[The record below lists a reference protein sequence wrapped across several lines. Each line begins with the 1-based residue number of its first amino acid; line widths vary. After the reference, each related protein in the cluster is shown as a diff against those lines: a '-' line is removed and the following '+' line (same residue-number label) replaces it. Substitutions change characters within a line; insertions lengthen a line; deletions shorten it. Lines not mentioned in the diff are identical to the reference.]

1 VALTGQFA
9 SEVPAKSALSGLFQ
23 NLLCPNLYPEN
34 FTETLQ
40 TLQTT
45 DPFTD
50 ISSGRRPRE
59 IAAHL
64 ESLLDSAVVVGI
76 IGWGRGAT
84 SGIARLN
91 PRAKILVATDVYD
104 LSLILSRRTARRSA
118 LYPPRRQSLD

>member
-45 DPFTD
+45 DPVTD
-50 ISSGRRPRE
+50 ISS
-59 IAAHL
+59 
-64 ESLLDSAVVVGI
+64 DAVHVKSPLT
-76 IGWGRGAT
+76 WNHSWT
-84 SGIARLN
+84 WRL
-91 PRAKILVATDVYD
+91 
-104 LSLILSRRTARRSA
+104 SSE
-118 LYPPRRQSLD
+118 

>member
-40 TLQTT
+40 TLQTLQTT

-50 ISSGRRPRE
+50 ISSDAVHVKSPLTWNHSWTRR
-59 IAAHL
+59 
-64 ESLLDSAVVVGI
+64 
-76 IGWGRGAT
+76 
-84 SGIARLN
+84 
-91 PRAKILVATDVYD
+91 
-104 LSLILSRRTARRSA
+104 LSSE
-118 LYPPRRQSLD
+118 